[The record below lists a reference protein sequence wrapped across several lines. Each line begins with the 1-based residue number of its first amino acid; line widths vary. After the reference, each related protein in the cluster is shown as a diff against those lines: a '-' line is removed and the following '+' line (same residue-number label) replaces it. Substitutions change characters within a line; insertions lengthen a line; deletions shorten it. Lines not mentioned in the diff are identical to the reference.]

1 MDLLIFLAVMVLF
14 VWGFMILPQQR
25 RAKRHNELV
34 ASIQPGDELLTTAGI
49 YGTVTDVFDDDIFLE
64 VSPGVEIR
72 IASAAVA
79 SKIDFEDDAGD
90 DRADDDRADDDS
102 AADDTSE
109 GDDAVEDR

>member
-25 RAKRHNELV
+25 RVKRHNELV

-79 SKIDFEDDAGD
+79 SKIDFEDDGD
-90 DRADDDRADDDS
+90 DDG
-102 AADDTSE
+102 AASDDTSE
-109 GDDAVEDR
+109 GDDAVEDS

>member
-25 RAKRHNELV
+25 RVKRHNELV

-79 SKIDFEDDAGD
+79 SKIDFEDDG
-90 DRADDDRADDDS
+90 DDDS
-102 AADDTSE
+102 ADDDTSE